1 MKWSIPHSNRPFI
14 EGNVTT
20 REDSTMTDQENEA
33 PVPKKKPPFWWTR
46 EDGQTDMENE
56 GEEEEEEAPM
66 QDEGED
72 EGEEEGEEE
81 EEGGEEG
88 LEDKETRVNDPS
100 RRTQ

>member
-56 GEEEEEEAPM
+56 GEEEAEEE
-66 QDEGED
+66 EGED
-72 EGEEEGEEE
+72 AEGEEE
-81 EEGGEEG
+81 EE
-88 LEDKETRVNDPS
+88 KEAGVNDPRK
-100 RRTQ
+100 RRQ